1 MIIKVNFNRKLKNSF
16 TKVLLKTKRFLC
28 LELLC
33 V

>member
-1 MIIKVNFNRKLKNSF
+1 MTIKINFNRKLKNSF
-16 TKVLLKTKRFLC
+16 TKVLLKTERLLC